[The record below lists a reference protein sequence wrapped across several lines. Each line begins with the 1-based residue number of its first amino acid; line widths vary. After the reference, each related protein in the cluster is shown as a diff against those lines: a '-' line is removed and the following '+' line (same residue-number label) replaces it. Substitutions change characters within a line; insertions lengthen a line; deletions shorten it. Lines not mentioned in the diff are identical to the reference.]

1 MQSTNTKK
9 KRRERKRL
17 RYFECDSST
26 DVPTAVEDPGPGP
39 VPETPEYYNGRQARL
54 DIFTD
59 NSYDNDPEPVLS
71 GNITE
76 IPPTPTDYSTNTI
89 PRKVFTSRPP
99 SAVLQCFNPLSKP
112 APPAI
117 RSLLQRLKPITVNV
131 LRPISR
137 SYTEQQFLACMEST
151 APSPVPDTFD
161 SDDLLKQFDQLQ
173 SNKPDI
179 VAQAMELASI
189 PTDMNNNSDIL
200 SKAMEMSDITS
211 DIMMEL

>member
-1 MQSTNTKK
+1 M
-9 KRRERKRL
+9 
-17 RYFECDSST
+17 
-26 DVPTAVEDPGPGP
+26 
-39 VPETPEYYNGRQARL
+39 

-76 IPPTPTDYSTNTI
+76 IPPTPTDYSTHTI

-161 SDDLLKQFDQLQ
+161 SNDLLKQFDQLQ

-179 VAQAMELASI
+179 VAQAMELASV

-200 SKAMEMSDITS
+200 SKAMEISDITS
-211 DIMMEL
+211 DIMMEF

>member
-1 MQSTNTKK
+1 MYSHRWLLQPGLPCLAESCTKPNINV
-9 KRRERKRL
+9 R
-17 RYFECDSST
+17 C
-26 DVPTAVEDPGPGP
+26 
-39 VPETPEYYNGRQARL
+39 NAR
-54 DIFTD
+54 IEQF
-59 NSYDNDPEPVLS
+59 
-71 GNITE
+71 
-76 IPPTPTDYSTNTI
+76 
-89 PRKVFTSRPP
+89 
-99 SAVLQCFNPLSKP
+99 AVLQRFNPLSKP

-117 RSLLQRLKPITVNV
+117 RSLLQRLKPITVKV

>member
-1 MQSTNTKK
+1 MQ
-9 KRRERKRL
+9 R
-17 RYFECDSST
+17 
-26 DVPTAVEDPGPGP
+26 
-39 VPETPEYYNGRQARL
+39 
-54 DIFTD
+54 
-59 NSYDNDPEPVLS
+59 
-71 GNITE
+71 
-76 IPPTPTDYSTNTI
+76 
-89 PRKVFTSRPP
+89 
-99 SAVLQCFNPLSKP
+99 FNPLSKP

-179 VAQAMELASI
+179 VAQAMELASV